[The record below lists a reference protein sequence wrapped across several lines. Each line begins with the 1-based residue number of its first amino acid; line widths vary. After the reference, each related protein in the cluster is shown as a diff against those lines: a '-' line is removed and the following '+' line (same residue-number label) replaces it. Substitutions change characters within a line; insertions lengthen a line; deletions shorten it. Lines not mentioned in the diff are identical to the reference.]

1 MSGPG
6 HVTGNR
12 VREDERR
19 PGFPFGGFALNDYCH
34 PPVITA
40 VSLFAAQDHD
50 ATLASLLVGRVPVG
64 DGLSCGKQGFPRT
77 AATSSANPARRHA
90 RRSLWPQ
97 IAGDVAADPRCWC

>member
-40 VSLFAAQDHD
+40 VSL
-50 ATLASLLVGRVPVG
+50 LP
-64 DGLSCGKQGFPRT
+64 PRT
-77 AATSSANPARRHA
+77 TTPPSRVFSSVG
-90 RRSLWPQ
+90 SQW
-97 IAGDVAADPRCWC
+97 GTD